1 VEPAL
6 KNAAIFL
13 TALILSAAARLSF
26 AQEATEELV
35 VIDLRPKEETEGNG
49 LAPLTGKCNKDVF
62 RIADVASDPLKL
74 DVLREDIVPL
84 FRMTGERK
92 TLTVLNWSIYYNM
105 QRGQGG
111 GPTVKSVGVQGY
123 AIPTG
128 KTKEKQKGSKCSRA
142 ESAGGWYA
150 AGDVSSQYPPLI
162 SELTATFSGKPVTVR
177 VVHSPHRK
185 ITGKFEGAEDDA
197 RELIATA
204 HETAEALATAIG
216 R

>member
-1 VEPAL
+1 MRRW
-6 KNAAIFL
+6 IFL
-13 TALILSAAARLSF
+13 LGLLALQPVTH
-26 AQEATEELV
+26 AQESTDELV
-35 VIDLRPKEETEGNG
+35 IIDLRPKEETEGNG
-49 LAPLTGKCNKDVF
+49 LAPLDGKCNKDVF
-62 RIADVASDPLKL
+62 RIADVASDPLKM

-92 TLTVLNWSIYYNM
+92 TLTVLNWSIYYNT

-111 GPTVKSVGVQGY
+111 GPAVKSVGVGGY

-128 KTKEKQKGSKCSRA
+128 KTKEKQKGSKCSRE

-150 AGDVSSQYPPLI
+150 AGDVSSKYPPLI
-162 SELTATFSGKPVTVR
+162 SELTGTFSGKPFNVR
-177 VVHSPHRK
+177 VVHSPHRQ

-204 HETAEALATAIG
+204 RETAEAVAAAIG